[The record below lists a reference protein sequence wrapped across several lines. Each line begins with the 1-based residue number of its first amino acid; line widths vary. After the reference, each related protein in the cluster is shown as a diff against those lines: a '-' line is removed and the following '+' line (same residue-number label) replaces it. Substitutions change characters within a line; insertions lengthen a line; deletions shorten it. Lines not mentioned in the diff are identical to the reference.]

1 MGLYDLVYNF
11 ILTQIFNS
19 TTLSSYESTIM
30 GVSTN
35 LNVWLSHTATISFFI
50 VLLVCIFIFLRWLF
64 RVVSG
69 LFLLK

>member
-1 MGLYDLVYNF
+1 MYDLVYQF

-19 TTLSSYESTIM
+19 TTLNAYSSTIM

-35 LNVWLSHTATISFFI
+35 LNVWLSHTATIIFFG
-50 VLLVCIFIFLRWLF
+50 VLLVCVWIFLKWLF

>member
-1 MGLYDLVYNF
+1 MGLYDLVYTF
-11 ILTQIFNS
+11 IIDNIFNS
-19 TTLSSYESTIM
+19 TSLSSYSTTIL

-35 LNVWLSHTATISFFI
+35 MNVWLSHTATILFFA